1 MVKKMCN
8 AAGIEGKFTNHSL
21 RASGA
26 TALFQSEAP
35 EKVIQE
41 FTGHRSVKA
50 LRQYEKVGSQQKQ
63 AACNILN
70 GGAPAT
76 SFSTKVEKLHS
87 VQQSPN
93 LLSQQALFPPN
104 NASGITTMP
113 NISPHINSSG
123 NCTVNF
129 TVNVCPSENFTIG
142 NAQHSSSSKE
152 NYQYLFDELDLDELF
167 NMN

>member
-1 MVKKMCN
+1 MCN

-26 TALFQSEAP
+26 TVLFQVEAP

-50 LRQYEKVGSQQKQ
+50 LQHYEKVASQQKQ

-76 SFSTKVEKLHS
+76 SFSTEVEKLHS
-87 VQQSPN
+87 MQQSPN
-93 LLSQQALFPPN
+93 LLSPQVLYPPN
-104 NASGITTMP
+104 NVSIITTRP
-113 NISPHINSSG
+113 TISPHISISG
-123 NCTVNF
+123 NCTINF
-129 TVNVCPSENFTIG
+129 TVNVSPSGNFAID
-142 NAQHSSSSKE
+142 NAQQSSKTTTSIS
-152 NYQYLFDELDLDELF
+152 L
-167 NMN
+167 MIWI

>member
-1 MVKKMCN
+1 MCN

-41 FTGHRSVKA
+41 FTDHRSVKA
-50 LRQYEKVGSQQKQ
+50 LRQYEKVASQQKQ
-63 AACNILN
+63 AACIILD
-70 GGAPAT
+70 GRAPAR
-76 SFSTKVEKLHS
+76 SFSTEVEKLHS

-93 LLSQQALFPPN
+93 LLSPQVLFPSN

-113 NISPHINSSG
+113 IISPR
-123 NCTVNF
+123 TYYQF
-129 TVNVCPSENFTIG
+129 YSER
-142 NAQHSSSSKE
+142 
-152 NYQYLFDELDLDELF
+152 
-167 NMN
+167 